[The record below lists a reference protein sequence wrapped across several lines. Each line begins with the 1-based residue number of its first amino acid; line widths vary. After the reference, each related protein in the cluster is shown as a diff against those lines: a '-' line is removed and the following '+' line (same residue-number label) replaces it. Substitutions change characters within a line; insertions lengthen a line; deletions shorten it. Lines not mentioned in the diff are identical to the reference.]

1 MKKKFSQKNLIVAAA
16 LGSLIGSVAI
26 NPKVAFAD
34 NHDSETQMTK
44 DSKAKCA
51 DGSCGDKDAKK
62 KKKDSKAKCADGSC
76 GDKDAKKKKKS
87 SKAKCADGS
96 CGDKEE

>member
-1 MKKKFSQKNLIVAAA
+1 MKKRFTQKNLILAAA

-34 NHDSETQMTK
+34 NHDSETQMKK

-51 DGSCGDKDAKK
+51 DGSCGDKDAK

-76 GDKDAKKKKKS
+76 GDKDAKKKKV
-87 SKAKCADGS
+87 KAKCADGS

>member
-26 NPKVAFAD
+26 NPTVAFAD

-62 KKKDSKAKCADGSC
+62 KDAKAKCADGSC
-76 GDKDAKKKKKS
+76 GDKEAKKKKA
-87 SKAKCADGS
+87 KAKCADGS